1 LLLAQCNSSSK
12 LEGFTSALIVIYIVS
27 CFWLSGGRP
36 AQQCIHDASIIAAVT
51 HTRVAAAGPRRFIFM
66 NKTELGDLASKT
78 AAELGWASRPVVTL
92 GPDVSAIEAMLLM
105 NERQISAL
113 AVVDGVGKI
122 IGNFSVSEMR
132 CGAAEQGM

>member
-1 LLLAQCNSSSK
+1 
-12 LEGFTSALIVIYIVS
+12 
-27 CFWLSGGRP
+27 
-36 AQQCIHDASIIAAVT
+36 
-51 HTRVAAAGPRRFIFM
+51 M
-66 NKTELGDLASKT
+66 NKSELGDLASKT
-78 AAELGWASRPVVTL
+78 VAELGWASRPVVTL

-132 CGAAEQGM
+132 